1 VCRSQFEEEQLKL
14 TQSRLVTL
22 RNAAE
27 DEQRKVAELEDKKR
41 TIQVEI
47 TEAQEGIAQLRE
59 LLHGLNDVLE
69 EKNKYVDQAKKTHTK
84 AAKILDQA
92 LKEISLKVHWLFA
105 QIARSLM
112 INWFIF
118 RMTRLRSWH

>member
-1 VCRSQFEEEQLKL
+1 MCRSQFEEEQLKL

-22 RNAAE
+22 RNTAE
-27 DEQRKVAELEDKKR
+27 DEQRKVEELEDKKR

-69 EKNKYVDQAKKTHTK
+69 EKNKHVEQAKKTHTK

-92 LKEISLKVHWLFA
+92 LKEIGLKVRWSFA
-105 QIARSLM
+105 QIARSLT
-112 INWFIF
+112 I
-118 RMTRLRSWH
+118 H